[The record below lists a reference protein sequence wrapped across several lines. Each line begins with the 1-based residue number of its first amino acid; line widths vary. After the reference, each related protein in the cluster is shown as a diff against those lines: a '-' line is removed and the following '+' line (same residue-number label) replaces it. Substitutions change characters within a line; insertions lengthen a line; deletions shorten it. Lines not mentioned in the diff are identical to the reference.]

1 MNENAILRTI
11 IPISLIGDSQTGKT
25 CIVSTF
31 NGIKFNEKNISSIG
45 VDFLVKEIQMK
56 NGIKL
61 KLKIWDTAGQ
71 EIYHS
76 MALNCLKNVLGII
89 YIFDVTNKNTLNS
102 INKWVKEVNETIM
115 ADKLPSFLVGNK
127 IDLEED
133 REVSQEEG
141 ENLAEQYGFKYMET
155 SAKTNKNI
163 NELFIE
169 LAEDI
174 YNNFKNEFPQ
184 PNIILNKNDQIKTEK
199 KKCCGNSKKKNKNK
213 NKNDIINN
221 NDDIKEKE

>member
-1 MNENAILRTI
+1 MNEKTILRTI
-11 IPISLIGDSQTGKT
+11 IPVSLIGDSQTGKT

-31 NGIKFNEKNISSIG
+31 NDMKFNEKNIASIG
-45 VDFLVKEIQMK
+45 VDFLVKEIEMK

-89 YIFDVTNKNTLNS
+89 YVFDVTNKSSLDS

-127 IDLEED
+127 IDLEEE
-133 REVSQEEG
+133 REITQEEG
-141 ENLAEQYGFKYMET
+141 KNLAEQFGFKYIET

-163 NELFIE
+163 NELFIG

-174 YNNFKNEFPQ
+174 YQIFKNEFPH
-184 PNIILNKNDQIKTEK
+184 PNIVLDRNNQNKTNK
-199 KKCCGNSKKKNKNK
+199 KKCCGNSKKKNKN
-213 NKNDIINN
+213 DSIN
-221 NDDIKEKE
+221 